1 MIVDWNL
8 KGKRA
13 LVAGGG
19 REATR
24 KVEALLTQDC
34 EILVYA
40 EKVSPSLQR
49 LADDHKIVLRKRR
62 LIDGAFLKK
71 LDGLALVMAAT
82 DDKILNRKIVE
93 QARKLRSFAYAADD
107 PEHSDFSHPAA
118 INLYGTVQIAVSTGG
133 KSPLMAREIRERAEP
148 VFKKLIKKID
158 ALKIELQGRI
168 RVPCQRKLSSPSA
181 RKAFLRGILLDRA
194 INRLLQ
200 KEELDRAE
208 ALALEKLERR
218 RSKSRS
224 RAPRDPV

>member
-13 LVAGGG
+13 AVAGGG

-40 EKVSPSLQR
+40 EKVSRPLQR
-49 LADDHKIVLRKRR
+49 LADDRRIVLRKRR

-71 LDGLALVMAAT
+71 LDRLALVMAAT
-82 DDKILNRKIVE
+82 DDKALNRKIVE
-93 QARKLRSFAYAADD
+93 QARKLRLFAYATDD

-133 KSPLMAREIRERAEP
+133 KSPLMAGEIRKRAEP
-148 VFKKLIKKID
+148 IFKKLIKKID

-168 RVPCQRKLSSPSA
+168 RVPCQRKLPSPEA
-181 RKAFLRGILLDRA
+181 RKAFLRGILVDKA

-200 KEELDRAE
+200 KDDIDRAE
-208 ALALEKLERR
+208 ILALEKLERR

-224 RAPRDPV
+224 RSSRDSI

>member
-1 MIVDWNL
+1 MIVDWSL
-8 KGKRA
+8 KGRRA
-13 LVAGGG
+13 AVAGGG

-40 EKVSPSLQR
+40 EKVSRPLQR
-49 LADDHKIVLRKRR
+49 LADDRRIVLRKRR
-62 LIDGAFLKK
+62 LIDGAFLRK
-71 LDGLALVMAAT
+71 LDRLALVMAAT
-82 DDKILNRKIVE
+82 DDKALNRKIVE
-93 QARKLRSFAYAADD
+93 QARKLRLFAYAADD

-133 KSPLMAREIRERAEP
+133 KSPLMAGEIRKRVEP
-148 VFKKLIKKID
+148 VLKKLIKKID

-168 RVPCQRKLSSPSA
+168 RVPCQRKLSTPKA
-181 RKAFLRGILLDRA
+181 RKAFLRGILVDKA

-200 KEELDRAE
+200 KEDIDRAE
-208 ALALEKLERR
+208 TLALEKLERR

-224 RAPRDPV
+224 SVSRDSL